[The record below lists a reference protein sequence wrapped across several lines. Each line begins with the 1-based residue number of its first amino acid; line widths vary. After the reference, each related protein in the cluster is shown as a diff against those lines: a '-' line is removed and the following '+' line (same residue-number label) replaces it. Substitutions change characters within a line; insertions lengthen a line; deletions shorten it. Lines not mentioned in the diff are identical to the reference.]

1 MNSAELLKK
10 IKKIEIRSRKLSQQ
24 IFAGEYHSA
33 FKGRGMAFSE
43 VRTYTYGDDVRFIDW
58 NVTARFH
65 QPYVKVFEEEREM
78 TVMLVIDTSAST
90 LFGTRNMRKTD
101 MITELAAVLSFS
113 AINNNDKVGVLFY
126 SNTIEKFIPPQKGK
140 THILRII
147 SELLNIESHP
157 GSTNTSMALQYLTGA
172 IKKKC
177 TTFVI
182 SDFLDADFETALRI
196 AGNKHDIS
204 GIQIRDRGEYHLP
217 QVGYMQL
224 YDKETGSKIIADTSS
239 AAFRQQYT
247 RWWTQNEQTV
257 TDIFRRTG
265 VDMLKIYTDE
275 DYIPKLREF
284 FKKRS

>member
-43 VRTYTYGDDVRFIDW
+43 VRTYTYGDDVRCIDW

-126 SNTIEKFIPPQKGK
+126 SNKIEKFIPPQKGK

-157 GSTNTSMALQYLTGA
+157 GTTNTSMALQYLTGA
-172 IKKKC
+172 IKKRC
-177 TTFVI
+177 TTFII

-204 GIQIRDRGEYHLP
+204 GIQIRDRGEYFLP

-239 AAFRQQYT
+239 PTFIQQYT
-247 RWWTQNEQTV
+247 GWWIHNEQSV